1 MRKTEI
7 EDTYAETFDGIY
19 CRIIITASDTKT
31 LKKAA
36 EDSTATPSVVIGR
49 VEGGVERWLTRDET
63 PDKRNGAVL
72 QFWGQIDFKKTFAE
86 SLKKFE
92 IEFSY
97 RIRQDILVK
106 PFTAVYDALPNAEG
120 RLDMMEH
127 VGHCGDGYEW
137 TEKRHERE
145 VIIVPLMVPDF
156 VIERYLGYS
165 RGVMGANFWIMC
177 RNKTAMLKSCK
188 KALTAIRKV
197 SGVITPF
204 DVCSAGS
211 KPETHFP
218 QIGPTTNHL
227 YCPSLKKELRQISLV
242 PKGVKLIPEIVING
256 FSLET
261 IKEAMRV
268 GIEEA
273 AKVEGVA
280 KISAGNYGGKLGK
293 NMINLREL
301 M

>member
-1 MRKTEI
+1 MTKTEI

-63 PDKRNGAVL
+63 PDKRIGAVL
-72 QFWGQIDFKKTFAE
+72 QFWGQIDPRKIFVE

-97 RIRQDILVK
+97 RVRQDILVK

-137 TEKRHERE
+137 TEKRHGRE
-145 VIIVPLMVPDF
+145 VILVPLMVPDF

-188 KALTAIRKV
+188 KALTAIHKV

-227 YCPSLKKELRQISLV
+227 YCPSLKKKLRQISLV

-256 FSLET
+256 VSLET